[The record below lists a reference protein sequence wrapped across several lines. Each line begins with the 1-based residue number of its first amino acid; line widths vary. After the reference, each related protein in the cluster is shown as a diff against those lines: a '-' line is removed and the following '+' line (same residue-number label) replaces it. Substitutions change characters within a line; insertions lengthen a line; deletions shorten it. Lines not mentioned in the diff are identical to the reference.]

1 MYSPGDGP
9 GFRSTPRQG
18 LSAGG
23 QEGMTGLSLSTQ
35 TVPCFP
41 GADVRAA
48 EGHTATHFFARL
60 LFRIASH
67 SRTSWWPSSAV
78 AKSTGVP
85 RSLAM
90 CS

>member
-9 GFRSTPRQG
+9 GFRGTPRQG

-48 EGHTATHFFARL
+48 EGHTATHFFVWL

-67 SRTSWWPSSAV
+67 SRTS
-78 AKSTGVP
+78 
-85 RSLAM
+85 
-90 CS
+90 